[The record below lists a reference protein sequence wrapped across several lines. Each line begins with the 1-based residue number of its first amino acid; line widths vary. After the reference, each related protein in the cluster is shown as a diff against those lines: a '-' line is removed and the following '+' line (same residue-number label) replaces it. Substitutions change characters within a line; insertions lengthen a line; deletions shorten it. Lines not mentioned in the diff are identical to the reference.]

1 MCMLVYGLLPRFVLA
16 VWGSAGIHHA
26 FAKLSFDTPEEA
38 EVIARLTTPRVR
50 RIQENDSGNVTP
62 LGEGHQPLDRPQQF
76 SQDEPGI
83 AVRWREAEIS
93 DEALLKRLHE
103 RFGARVEAP
112 IASAGGRDHG
122 EDEALLRRIEGSEQS
137 VLVLAEPWNAP
148 DRAFK
153 RLIQSLRAHGH
164 SSRKIYVLL
173 TSGGNDEQRTVWA
186 GYLAELGDPY
196 IALDAL

>member
-1 MCMLVYGLLPRFVLA
+1 MLVYGLLPRLVLA
-16 VWGSAGIHHA
+16 VWGTVGIHHA
-26 FAKLSFDTPEEA
+26 FGTLSFDTPEEA

-50 RIQENDSGNVTP
+50 RVHENDPGNVVP
-62 LGEGHQPLDRPQQF
+62 LGEGHPPLGRPQQF
-76 SQDEPGI
+76 GRDEPAI

-93 DEALLKRLHE
+93 DEAFLKQLHE
-103 RFGARVEAP
+103 RFGARIEAP
-112 IASAGGRDHG
+112 IASAGGRDHA
-122 EDEALLRRIEGSEQS
+122 EDEALLRRVEGSEQP

-164 SSRKIYVLL
+164 SSRKIYVML
-173 TSGGNDEQRTVWA
+173 TEGGNDEQRAVWA

-196 IALDAL
+196 IALDAP